1 MREKG
6 SKRRVSTCADDGNVG
21 MEWDQRR
28 ILGEMVEGGDKEQR
42 HLVDRILQ
50 LCQSVHG

>member
-1 MREKG
+1 MKQQVNG
-6 SKRRVSTCADDGNVG
+6 TCADDGDVG
-21 MEWDQRR
+21 VEGYEGC

-50 LCQSVHG
+50 LCQSVHDL